1 MKRDSSFY
9 LFFFEEVKIMTVKI
23 LKQIGIFLVCL
34 IASQFI
40 MYYFVDDYIIN
51 VVSSA
56 IIFISGRLIL
66 AVVLWVVV
74 NLLFGSR
81 KSNFSIKNYR
91 TQFVSFYIIYLV
103 FLVSIVFFKAGV
115 YHRQYNFIPLLN
127 LFKHQNVNNNIFIIN
142 IISNIFMF
150 IPLGIVALLFTKNK
164 IFNSLQVF
172 LYTSLFIELIQ
183 FIFKR
188 GVFDIDDIIL
198 NTIGGFIGVY
208 LTYKFL
214 SKAKN
219 QSKNQSPY
227 KS

>member
-1 MKRDSSFY
+1 
-9 LFFFEEVKIMTVKI
+9 MTVKI
-23 LKQIGIFLVCL
+23 LKQIGILLACL
-34 IASQFI
+34 ITSQLI

-51 VVSSA
+51 VASSP

-66 AVVLWVVV
+66 ATVLWIVV
-74 NLLFGSR
+74 NLLFGAR

-103 FLVSIVFFKAGV
+103 FLVSILFFKDGV

-127 LFKHQNVNNNIFIIN
+127 LFKYQNVNNDIFIIN

-150 IPLGIVALLFTKNK
+150 IPLGIVALLFIKNK
-164 IFNSLQVF
+164 LFNYLQVF

-188 GVFDIDDIIL
+188 GIFDIDDIIL

-208 LTYKFL
+208 LTQKFL
-214 SKAKN
+214 LKLTFRTLNKNSK
-219 QSKNQSPY
+219 
-227 KS
+227 

>member
-1 MKRDSSFY
+1 
-9 LFFFEEVKIMTVKI
+9 MTVKI
-23 LKQIGIFLVCL
+23 LKQIGILLACL
-34 IASQFI
+34 ITSQLI

-51 VVSSA
+51 VASSP

-66 AVVLWVVV
+66 ATVLWIVM
-74 NLLFGSR
+74 NLLLGAR

-91 TQFVSFYIIYLV
+91 IQFVSFYIIYLV
-103 FLVSIVFFKAGV
+103 FLVSILFFKDGV
-115 YHRQYNFIPLLN
+115 YHRQYNFIPLSD

-150 IPLGIVALLFTKNK
+150 IPLGIVALLFIKNK
-164 IFNSLQVF
+164 LFNYLQVF

-188 GVFDIDDIIL
+188 GIFDIDDIIL

-208 LTYKFL
+208 LTQKFL
-214 SKAKN
+214 LKTKT
-219 QSKNQSPY
+219 QSKN
-227 KS
+227 

>member
-1 MKRDSSFY
+1 MLDTKFYTSS
-9 LFFFEEVKIMTVKI
+9 
-23 LKQIGIFLVCL
+23 
-34 IASQFI
+34 
-40 MYYFVDDYIIN
+40 
-51 VVSSA
+51 
-56 IIFISGRLIL
+56 
-66 AVVLWVVV
+66 
-74 NLLFGSR
+74 
-81 KSNFSIKNYR
+81 
-91 TQFVSFYIIYLV
+91 
-103 FLVSIVFFKAGV
+103 
-115 YHRQYNFIPLLN
+115 
-127 LFKHQNVNNNIFIIN
+127 
-142 IISNIFMF
+142 
-150 IPLGIVALLFTKNK
+150 LGIVALLFTKNK